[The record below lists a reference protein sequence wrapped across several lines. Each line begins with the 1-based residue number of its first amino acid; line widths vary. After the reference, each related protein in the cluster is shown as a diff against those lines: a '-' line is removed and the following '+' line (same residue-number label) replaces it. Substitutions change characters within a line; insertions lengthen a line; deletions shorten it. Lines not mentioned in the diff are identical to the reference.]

1 MFSKLSYNEKD
12 REKWKKVF
20 QVSFMSSE
28 ESENDDVI
36 EVRPLPWRSDR
47 VTTFLHSLDEKAH
60 KKKSPQARRQMK
72 ERREGATSSRPKPAN
87 VDSTRNA
94 WMFAMC
100 NN

>member
-1 MFSKLSYNEKD
+1 MWLLNTSFTVQLVYIHACILVFIQRLQEREAVFSKLSYNEKD

-28 ESENDDVI
+28 ESENDGVI

-60 KKKSPQARRQMK
+60 EKVT
-72 ERREGATSSRPKPAN
+72 TS
-87 VDSTRNA
+87 
-94 WMFAMC
+94 
-100 NN
+100 